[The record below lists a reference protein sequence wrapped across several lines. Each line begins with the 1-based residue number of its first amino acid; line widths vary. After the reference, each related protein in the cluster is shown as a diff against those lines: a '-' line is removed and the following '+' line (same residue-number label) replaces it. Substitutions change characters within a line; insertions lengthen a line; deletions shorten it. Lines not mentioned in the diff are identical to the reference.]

1 MVIIETDKGE
11 MEVAFDGSWLQ
22 KRSQLSPTRVAIIDG
37 ETGEQWNYKEL
48 FNRTLNMAD
57 RLCQLGVE
65 HGDRV
70 ALLSP
75 NDPSYFELL
84 FACQAA
90 GAIFVP
96 LNWRLSEEELIYILE
111 DCKAKCV
118 FVHRDFSDYVE
129 RLPCDTFSLEA
140 HVQSNSISTNFS
152 LTHSCSHAAIIYTGG
167 TTGKPKGVILSHQN
181 IASNAINTII
191 SWGLNEQDV
200 TLTCLP
206 MFHTGGLNALSTPLL
221 MAGGTVVIMR
231 DFRADKVMDL
241 LNLYHCTV
249 VLMVPTMYHMLIEH
263 PAFGKESF
271 PSMKTFLS
279 GGAPCP
285 MEVYEAFYEKGKLFK
300 EGYGLT
306 EAGPNNFYIDPT
318 EAYGKKGSVGKAMI
332 FNEVKIVKKNNKDAE
347 VNGVGEIFL
356 KGPHV
361 FTGYWSNREET
372 EKVKCDGWL
381 RTGDLG
387 RKDEDGYFYIV
398 GRAKDMIISGGEN
411 VYPIEVEQTISQHA
425 AVKEA
430 SVVGIPHP
438 KWGEAVLAV
447 VSLKNPASEEE
458 LTAFCAQRLGKYKV
472 PKRFVFVKEIPK
484 TAVGKIDKKLLVE
497 NNRGIFNYER
507 KPQ

>member
-1 MVIIETDKGE
+1 

-22 KRSQLSPTRVAIIDG
+22 KRSQLSPAKVAIIDG
-37 ETGEQWNYKEL
+37 ETGERWNYKEL
-48 FNRTLNMAD
+48 YDRTINLAD
-57 RLCQLGVE
+57 RLCQLGID

-84 FACQAA
+84 FACQVA

-96 LNWRLSEEELIYILE
+96 LNWRLSEEELIYILK
-111 DCKAKCV
+111 DCEAKCV
-118 FVHRDFSDYVE
+118 FVHPEYKELLKNFPCETFPLEETQTDY
-129 RLPCDTFSLEA
+129 
-140 HVQSNSISTNFS
+140 HSISAEIS
-152 LTHSCSHAAIIYTGG
+152 LRDSCRHAAIIYTGG

-191 SWGLNEQDV
+191 SWGLSERDI

-231 DFRADKVMDL
+231 DFQKDKVIDL
-241 LNLYHCTV
+241 LNLYQCTV

-263 PAFGKESF
+263 PDFLKESF

-285 MEVYEAFYEKGKLFK
+285 LEVYEAFYKKGKLFK

-318 EAYGKKGSVGKAMI
+318 EAYGKKGSVGKPMM
-332 FNEVKIVKKNNKDAE
+332 FNEVKIVRKNNVEAGPNE
-347 VNGVGEIFL
+347 VGEIYL

-361 FTGYWSNREET
+361 FTGYWSNQEET
-372 EKVKCDGWL
+372 EKVKCEGWL

-411 VYPIEVEQTISQHA
+411 VYPTEVEQTISQHI
-425 AVKEA
+425 AVKEV

-447 VSLKNPASEEE
+447 VSLKSPASEKE
-458 LTAFCAQRLGKYKV
+458 LTTFCSQRLGKYKV

-484 TAVGKIDKKLLVE
+484 TAVGKIDKKLLME
-497 NNRGIFNYER
+497 RYREIFIYEKER
-507 KPQ
+507 L